1 MSNYIYLLVKVDI
14 IDNIIYH
21 IKNLI
26 YKLAAP
32 RGYLYLATFFSIT
45 IYNYITIYINACSL

>member
-1 MSNYIYLLVKVDI
+1 MSNYIYLLLVKVDI
-14 IDNIIYH
+14 IDISY